1 MKYKL
6 AIIIPVYNAEK
17 YLADCLDSV
26 FTQLKQD
33 MLIIAVDDGST
44 DKSACIL
51 FEYKKAYSN
60 RLYIISKKNGGLS
73 SARNEGLTIAK
84 KISTYTMFLDS
95 DDLLNSSA
103 IEEFLAII
111 NDHHPSLIEFN
122 IIRFGFGSEKKIY
135 CSASDN
141 KLHILD
147 QSFLKNVIDRSLW
160 FTCSRIYK
168 TYLFDEITFPNGRRY
183 EDVITTPQ
191 IYLKCDDVFSSS
203 SCLLKYRDNPEGITR
218 NPTLSDINDLIHAY
232 STDLG
237 FDSINSRH
245 HQKKILDTTYYVSGG
260 LPLAEIYNVTN

>member
-1 MKYKL
+1 MNSLVITLCQSGKACFMKYKL

-122 IIRFGFGSEKKIY
+122 IIRFGFGSEKK
-135 CSASDN
+135 N
-141 KLHILD
+141 IL
-147 QSFLKNVIDRSLW
+147 Q
-160 FTCSRIYK
+160 RI
-168 TYLFDEITFPNGRRY
+168 R
-183 EDVITTPQ
+183 Q
-191 IYLKCDDVFSSS
+191 
-203 SCLLKYRDNPEGITR
+203 
-218 NPTLSDINDLIHAY
+218 
-232 STDLG
+232 
-237 FDSINSRH
+237 
-245 HQKKILDTTYYVSGG
+245 
-260 LPLAEIYNVTN
+260 